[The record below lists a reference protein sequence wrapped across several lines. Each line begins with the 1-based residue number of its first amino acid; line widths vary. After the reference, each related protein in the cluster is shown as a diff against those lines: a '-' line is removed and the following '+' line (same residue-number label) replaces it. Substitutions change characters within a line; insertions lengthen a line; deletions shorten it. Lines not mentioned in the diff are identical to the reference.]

1 VKEVYDQDRHCKT
14 DKEPQCREYREDI
27 LKQIPEPEL
36 DRDLQDNCNDL
47 GIFVIEDQIGCDHP
61 EQDQKEIGNDIFDT
75 AVHSDASYV
84 LMQVTY
90 KTGVL

>member
-1 VKEVYDQDRHCKT
+1 MKEIHDQDRHCKT

-75 AVHSDASYV
+75 AVHSV
-84 LMQVTY
+84 LPLCAIAIIYRQY
-90 KTGVL
+90 R